1 MQILVRELVVKIDSF
16 GKLYAGI
23 MAMYFMVSGFGAL
36 MDIDSKL
43 TRIGLS
49 ATDQDGKIAFIL
61 IYCSLM
67 IGIGVAISL
76 IAVLSKTW
84 VYSAILAVT
93 IISSFIFFRLVGAA
107 MVGGLSN
114 VQISFI
120 LVEIVEAFVGLF
132 LIVRSPLLQKP
143 HG

>member
-1 MQILVRELVVKIDSF
+1 MKIDNF
-16 GKLYAGI
+16 GKLYVGV
-23 MAMYFMVSGFGAL
+23 MAMYFIVSGFAAL

-49 ATDQDGKIAFIL
+49 ATDQDGEIAFIL
-61 IYCSLM
+61 IYCGLM

-93 IISSFIFFRLVGAA
+93 IKSSFVFFRLVGAG
-107 MVGGLSN
+107 MVGELSN

-120 LVEIVEAFVGLF
+120 LIEIIEALVGLF
-132 LIVRSPLLQKP
+132 LIVRSPLLQKS
-143 HG
+143 HA

>member
-1 MQILVRELVVKIDSF
+1 MKIDSF
-16 GKLYAGI
+16 GKLYAGV
-23 MAMYFMVSGFGAL
+23 MAMYFMISGFVAL

-49 ATDQDGKIAFIL
+49 ATDQDGEIAFIL

-107 MVGGLSN
+107 MVGELSN

-120 LVEIVEAFVGLF
+120 LVEIVEALVGLF
-132 LIVRSPLLQKP
+132 LIVRSPLLQKS
-143 HG
+143 HA

>member
-1 MQILVRELVVKIDSF
+1 MI
-16 GKLYAGI
+16 
-23 MAMYFMVSGFGAL
+23 SGFVAL

-49 ATDQDGKIAFIL
+49 ATDQDGEIAFIL

-107 MVGGLSN
+107 MVGELSN

-132 LIVRSPLLQKP
+132 LIVRSSLLQKS
-143 HG
+143 HA